1 MAKIEMT
8 ASQEERIRRAMEDFN
23 KAMELRSAMNIRV
36 AKRVTGILR
45 IGMVSF
51 GVVTLILVLMLY
63 AFTSKMDQMIV
74 ALNTM
79 NGQFSSMSK
88 DMSTMKTT
96 LYSMEHNIAYVPLI
110 TQTTSSMSDSV
121 GDMRA
126 EVNGMKNII
135 SALNFQVYG
144 VTDKV
149 NNITGQMGELDPA
162 VQHIGR
168 DVNRMSGPMRLF
180 NKFNPLD

>member
-1 MAKIEMT
+1 MEIT
-8 ASQEERIRRAMEDFN
+8 IDQEERIRHAMQDFSRAMEI
-23 KAMELRSAMNIRV
+23 RSAMNLRV
-36 AKRVTGILR
+36 AKRVTAILR

-63 AFTSKMDQMIV
+63 AFTSKMDEMIV

-88 DMSTMKTT
+88 DMTKMKMT
-96 LYSMEHNIAYVPLI
+96 LYNMEQNIAYVPVI
-110 TQTTSSMSDSV
+110 TLTTSNMSNTV
-121 GDMRA
+121 GGMRA
-126 EVNGMKNII
+126 EVDGMKDII
-135 SALNFQVYG
+135 AGLNFQVYG
-144 VTDKV
+144 ITDKMS
-149 NNITGQMGELDPA
+149 NITGQMSALDPA

-180 NKFNPLD
+180 NKFKPLD